1 MALKIFF
8 LTNSGREEVR
18 AEIKVKGKVV
28 HIRSPALVGLFS
40 RTEFRMI
47 EPHEEG
53 FVITNGERILVS
65 HPSLKLPKRL
75 LRVDGVEDGI
85 KLFLPKPI
93 EDVSQARN

>member
-8 LTNSGREEVR
+8 LTDSGKEEVR
-18 AEIKVKGKVV
+18 AEIKVKGKVIHV
-28 HIRSPALVGLFS
+28 RSPALVGLFS

-53 FVITNGERILVS
+53 FVISNGERLLIS
-65 HPSLKLPKRL
+65 HPKLKLPKRL
-75 LRVDGVEDGI
+75 LRIDGVKDGI

-93 EDVSQARN
+93 EDIN